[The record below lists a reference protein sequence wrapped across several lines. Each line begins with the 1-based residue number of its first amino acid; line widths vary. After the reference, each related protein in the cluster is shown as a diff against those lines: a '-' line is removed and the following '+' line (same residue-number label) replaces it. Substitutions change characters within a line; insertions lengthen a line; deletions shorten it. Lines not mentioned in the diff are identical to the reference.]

1 MIAKPNR
8 FTRRQFAA
16 ARKQMKSFRSGPFLF
31 LYRTDE
37 RLPSRFAVVIKKK
50 NLKLATARNQ
60 LRRRAYE
67 SLRKNLLPH
76 CAHLQLICLH
86 QGDQVES
93 QVNIDQA
100 CVKFKNSYESI

>member
-1 MIAKPNR
+1 MIVKTHR

-50 NLKLATARNQ
+50 NLKLATTRNQ
-60 LRRRAYE
+60 LRRRTYE
-67 SLRKNLLPH
+67 SLRQNLLPH
-76 CAHLQLICLH
+76 FEHLQLICLH
-86 QGDQVES
+86 QGAEVES
-93 QVNIDQA
+93 NETIEAA
-100 CVKFKNSYESI
+100 CQKFKTVYSPS